1 MKRVFALIL
10 AAALLLG
17 CAGCESFGGAITPPP
32 SPWNSTTPTE
42 TPSETPSTAPSE
54 DPSTAPSTDVSTEPS
69 EAPSDEPSAEPS
81 AAPSTEPSTAP
92 SVAPST
98 APSTEPSSAPVSG
111 DSTLETEVAAI
122 IAKEC
127 PANGTQAEK
136 ITAVFDW
143 MVSTLKYKY
152 VTVDLSNGYTDE
164 LVDELAY
171 YTITTLRGACE
182 HQASLMKVFADA
194 LGAPAVV
201 VKGDFLAEDG
211 TWTEHGWVIVQL
223 EDGSYRHIDVLFG
236 RNHTHGKPHT
246 MLLKTDEEFKATHRW
261 NADDYPACE

>member
-1 MKRVFALIL
+1 MRRVFALIL
-10 AAALLLG
+10 AAMLLG
-17 CAGCESFGGAITPPP
+17 CAGCENFGGAITPPP
-32 SPWNSTTPTE
+32 SPWGTTTPTTPPSE
-42 TPSETPSTAPSE
+42 TPSVDPSVEPSTDVSTAPSVEPSDEPSTAPSVEPSVAPSETPSTAPS
-54 DPSTAPSTDVSTEPS
+54 VEPS
-69 EAPSDEPSAEPS
+69 N
-81 AAPSTEPSTAP
+81 
-92 SVAPST
+92 
-98 APSTEPSSAPVSG
+98 APVSG
-111 DSTLETEVAAI
+111 DSTLDTEVAAI
-122 IAKEC
+122 IDKEC
-127 PANGTQAEK
+127 PANGTQTER

-152 VTVDLSNGYTDE
+152 VSVDLSNGYTDE
-164 LVDELAY
+164 LVDDLAL

-182 HQASLMKVFADA
+182 HQAALMKVFADA

-236 RNHTHGKPHT
+236 RNHTGGKPHT
-246 MLLKTDEEFKATHRW
+246 MLLKTDEEFSATHRW

>member
-1 MKRVFALIL
+1 MRRVFALIL
-10 AAALLLG
+10 AAAILLG

-42 TPSETPSTAPSE
+42 TPSEVPSTLPSE
-54 DPSTAPSTDVSTEPS
+54 DPSTAPSTDVSTDPS
-69 EAPSDEPSAEPS
+69 EAPSDEPSEDPS
-81 AAPSTEPSTAP
+81 DEPSTEPSTAP
-92 SVAPST
+92 ST
-98 APSTEPSSAPVSG
+98 APATEPSAPASG

-122 IAKEC
+122 IAQEC
-127 PANGTQAEK
+127 PANGTQVEK

-182 HQASLMKVFADA
+182 HQASLMKVFADT

-201 VKGDFLAEDG
+201 VEGDFLAEDG

>member
-1 MKRVFALIL
+1 MKRFFALIL
-10 AAALLLG
+10 AATLLLG
-17 CAGCESFGGAITPPP
+17 CAGCEDFGGAITPPP
-32 SPWNSTTPTE
+32 SPWNSGKPTTA
-42 TPSETPSTAPSE
+42 PSETPSTDPSVEPSVAPSATPSE
-54 DPSTAPSTDVSTEPS
+54 DPSTE
-69 EAPSDEPSAEPS
+69 PSDEPSSDTTA
-81 AAPSTEPSTAP
+81 EPSTAP
-92 SVAPST
+92 SAAPSA
-98 APSTEPSSAPVSG
+98 APSVEPSDSPASG
-111 DSTLETEVAAI
+111 DGTLETEVAAV
-122 IAKEC
+122 IASEC
-127 PANGTQAEK
+127 PSNGTQVER

-152 VTVDLSNGYTDE
+152 VSVDLSSGYTDE
-164 LVDELAY
+164 LVDELAT

-182 HQASLMKVFADA
+182 HQAALMKVFADT

-236 RNHTHGKPHT
+236 RNHTGGKPHT
-246 MLLKTDEEFKATHRW
+246 MLLKTDEEFSATHRW